1 MWYGTE
7 MENKKNENLK
17 AQFQTENM
25 RKLIWKMALPCI
37 AAQLVNMLYNIVDR
51 MYIGHIEGA
60 GIQAL
65 AGVGICST
73 IIIMISSFAMIVGS
87 GGAPI
92 ASIALGKNDEEKARR
107 VLQNGYSLLLL
118 FAVVL
123 SVVFNVFMKDI
134 LVACGA
140 TPTILPYAVD
150 YMRIYLMG
158 TLFVL
163 IMIGLTPF
171 LNVQGLP
178 KKAMVAV
185 LVGAILN
192 IGLDPLLIFTFDMG
206 VKGAALASV
215 ISQGVAFV
223 YILRQLSKKTMQ
235 LPLDLKKITFEKEIN
250 KEIVALGISPFVM
263 GCTEAVIGFVL
274 NGNLAPY
281 GDVYVSSLTIMQS
294 AMMLIGVPLSGF
306 GQGVI
311 PIVSYNYG
319 HKDEKRVKEAFWIM
333 MRVSFIYNFV
343 LVVFF
348 LVKPELIA
356 RLFKNDQ
363 QLIDTVSHVMVYFL
377 TGMSIFGLQRTC
389 QNMFVAMNQPKT
401 SLFIA
406 LLRKIILLVPLAY
419 ILPRHIQPGYIGVY
433 LAESI
438 ADGTAAI
445 ICTIIFAIRF
455 PKIMNE
461 MKMK

>member
-1 MWYGTE
+1 MDSLEKSRIVWYGTE

-73 IIIMISSFAMIVGS
+73 IIIMISAFAMIVGS

-150 YMRIYLMG
+150 YMRIYLVG

-163 IMIGLTPF
+163 I
-171 LNVQGLP
+171 
-178 KKAMVAV
+178 
-185 LVGAILN
+185 
-192 IGLDPLLIFTFDMG
+192 
-206 VKGAALASV
+206 
-215 ISQGVAFV
+215 
-223 YILRQLSKKTMQ
+223 
-235 LPLDLKKITFEKEIN
+235 
-250 KEIVALGISPFVM
+250 
-263 GCTEAVIGFVL
+263 
-274 NGNLAPY
+274 
-281 GDVYVSSLTIMQS
+281 
-294 AMMLIGVPLSGF
+294 
-306 GQGVI
+306 
-311 PIVSYNYG
+311 
-319 HKDEKRVKEAFWIM
+319 
-333 MRVSFIYNFV
+333 
-343 LVVFF
+343 
-348 LVKPELIA
+348 
-356 RLFKNDQ
+356 KNR
-363 QLIDTVSHVMVYFL
+363 S
-377 TGMSIFGLQRTC
+377 
-389 QNMFVAMNQPKT
+389 N
-401 SLFIA
+401 
-406 LLRKIILLVPLAY
+406 
-419 ILPRHIQPGYIGVY
+419 
-433 LAESI
+433 
-438 ADGTAAI
+438 
-445 ICTIIFAIRF
+445 
-455 PKIMNE
+455 
-461 MKMK
+461 